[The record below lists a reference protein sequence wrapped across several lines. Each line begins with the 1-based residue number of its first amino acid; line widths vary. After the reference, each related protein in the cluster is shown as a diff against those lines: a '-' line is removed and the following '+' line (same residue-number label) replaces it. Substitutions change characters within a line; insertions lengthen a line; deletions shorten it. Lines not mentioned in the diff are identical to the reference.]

1 MNQCAVKSLEF
12 LCFLWASASITWTKF
27 FIPLLCVSAQTN
39 QSKLYKVSNCELTA
53 ISPIPIS
60 IQPFQ
65 NNPEKVEKL
74 TKEPTKHSVSLSLF
88 HPCSHFTFL
97 EGPPLPS
104 SPPWLARCCPEIKKN
119 PDVIYNF
126 SHTQHPC
133 QEPPLL
139 IWRAGILKHAA
150 PSFPPGG
157 IIQI

>member
-1 MNQCAVKSLEF
+1 M
-12 LCFLWASASITWTKF
+12 CFIYLPKLYF
-27 FIPLLCVSAQTN
+27 CVSVGTN

-119 PDVIYNF
+119 LMSSLTP
-126 SHTQHPC
+126 HTQHPC